1 MLRKRNIR
9 ALRQNGGC
17 VFLERDIEELST
29 EGRPL
34 SRSREDV
41 IRIYEDRIDRY
52 RGYSEFSVRN
62 EGAPLEI
69 AERIRDKVY
78 EAADY

>member
-1 MLRKRNIR
+1 MLRAENMR
-9 ALRQNGGC
+9 ALRQNGVI
-17 VFLERDIEELST
+17 VFLDRDLNELSM

-34 SRSREDV
+34 SKSREDLE
-41 IRIYEDRIDRY
+41 RIYEDRIDKY
-52 RGYSEFSVRN
+52 RAYADICIEN
-62 EGAPLEI
+62 EDDPALV